1 MSKLISDFEKFEF
14 NLKYDSRFTPPTINV
29 GMISGGNAPNVVASR
44 CKATLDIRYP
54 CGITEEMVKKR
65 LADEIDSLNKKDKNI
80 DIKVGE
86 VKTRHLPHI
95 VDTNNKLIEIFENTA
110 REIGMPMQLETSSG
124 ITVAKILN
132 LNGIPTIA
140 HSPDSDMAWH
150 ISDEYVRIEN
160 LEKCAVLWASVIYG
174 LVK

>member
-1 MSKLISDFEKFEF
+1 M
-14 NLKYDSRFTPPTINV
+14 
-29 GMISGGNAPNVVASR
+29 PN
-44 CKATLDIRYP
+44 
-54 CGITEEMVKKR
+54 G
-65 LADEIDSLNKKDKNI
+65 
-80 DIKVGE
+80 
-86 VKTRHLPHI
+86 
-95 VDTNNKLIEIFENTA
+95 
-110 REIGMPMQLETSSG
+110 LETSSG

-150 ISDEYVRIEN
+150 MSDEYVRIEN